1 MGDFSQNEK
10 QCVEQKDS
18 AKRPCRM
25 AEGMAMH
32 RYAETMLPEDVRVF
46 SDPYAVHFINP
57 EILKFAAE
65 HPREAEQKVQEME
78 NQFPG
83 LGNSIRA
90 RVKYFD
96 IILEKC
102 ISDDITQLIILGAGY
117 DTRPYRIPKIDSN
130 FKVFEVDHPEIQSIK
145 KEIITR
151 IFGKLPDN
159 VTYIPLNLE
168 SGDLDVVISS
178 TCFSELKKTLVI
190 MEGLIMYLSSDSINR
205 IFSYLSQKC
214 PVGSKIL
221 FDYYPE
227 SVVSGEKNEYA
238 KNIVKFTQLSGEP
251 LKFGIPD
258 DDERIFFSQW
268 NFTDI
273 RIIRS
278 EEYKKR
284 LFTGKN
290 ADRNV
295 CDFLSF
301 MQVTI

>member
-1 MGDFSQNEK
+1 MSDDSRNI
-10 QCVEQKDS
+10 EQPDMQES
-18 AKRPCRM
+18 RPKTPSRM

-32 RYAETMLPEDVRVF
+32 RLSETMLPEDVRIF

-65 HPREAEQKVQEME
+65 HPREAEKKVQEME
-78 NQFPG
+78 NLFPG

-96 IILEKC
+96 LVLNEC
-102 ISDDITQLIILGAGY
+102 ISHDFAQLIILGAGY
-117 DTRPYRIPKIDSN
+117 DTRPYRTPEIDHN
-130 FKVFEVDHPEIQSIK
+130 FKVFEVDHPETQSVK
-145 KEIITR
+145 KEIIRR
-151 IFGKLPDN
+151 IFGTLPDN

-168 SGDLDVVISS
+168 TGDLDVALSS
-178 TCFSELKKTLVI
+178 SCFSELKKTLVI
-190 MEGLIMYLSSDSINR
+190 MEGLIMYLSSDSIHR
-205 IFSYLSQKC
+205 IFQYFSKEC

-238 KNIVKFTQLSGEP
+238 KNIVKFTQLNGEP

-258 DDERIFFSQW
+258 HAERNFLSQW
-268 NFTDI
+268 NFADI

-278 EEYKKR
+278 EEYKNL

-290 ADRNV
+290 ADRSV

-301 MQVTI
+301 MEVTI

>member
-1 MGDFSQNEK
+1 
-10 QCVEQKDS
+10 
-18 AKRPCRM
+18 M

-32 RYAETMLPEDVRVF
+32 RLAETMLPEDVRIF

-90 RVKYFD
+90 RVSYFD
-96 IILEKC
+96 LVLKEC
-102 ISDDITQLIILGAGY
+102 ISHDITQLIILGAGY
-117 DTRPYRIPKIDSN
+117 DTRPYRIPEIDNN
-130 FKVFEVDHPEIQSIK
+130 FKVFEVDHPDTQSFK

-151 IFGKLPDN
+151 ILGKLPGN

-168 SGDLDVVISS
+168 TGDLDLAISS

-190 MEGLIMYLSSDSINR
+190 MEGLIMYLSSDSIHR
-205 IFSYLSQKC
+205 IFSYFSQRC

-238 KNIVKFTQLSGEP
+238 KNIVKFTQMNGEP

-258 DDERIFFSQW
+258 NDERVFLSQW
-268 NFTDI
+268 NFSEI
-273 RIIRS
+273 RIVSS
-278 EEYKKR
+278 EEYKKL

-290 ADRNV
+290 ANRCV

-301 MQVTI
+301 MEVTI

>member
-1 MGDFSQNEK
+1 MSDISHNE
-10 QCVEQKDS
+10 ELSENQKNKT
-18 AKRPCRM
+18 KRPSRM

-32 RYAETMLPEDVRVF
+32 RLAETMLPEDVRIF
-46 SDPYAVHFINP
+46 SDPYAAHFVNP

-65 HPREAEQKVQEME
+65 HPRDAELKVQEME
-78 NQFPG
+78 NLFPG

-96 IILEKC
+96 LTLNQC
-102 ISDDITQLIILGAGY
+102 ISHDFTQLVILGAGY
-117 DTRPYRIPKIDSN
+117 DTRPYRIPGIDNN
-130 FKVFEVDHPEIQSIK
+130 FKIFEVDHPETQSFK
-145 KEIITR
+145 KEIISR
-151 IFGKLPDN
+151 IFEKLPDN

-168 SGDLDVVISS
+168 TGDIDITISS

-190 MEGLIMYLSSDSINR
+190 MEGLIMYLSSDSINK
-205 IFSYLSQKC
+205 IFSYFSQKC

-238 KNIVKFTQLSGEP
+238 KNIVKFTQMNGEP
-251 LKFGIPD
+251 LKFGIPEN
-258 DDERIFFSQW
+258 DERNFLSQW

-278 EEYKKR
+278 EEYKKI

-290 ADRNV
+290 ANRSV

-301 MQVTI
+301 MEVTI